1 MASSSSEPKIDW
13 EAFTA
18 RLPIGRDTA
27 TSLKRSA
34 MFDKFDVNG
43 NGFLSL
49 AEIEHGVNETLGF
62 DSKNAVKPVVMRA
75 FAAARAS
82 SSEAD
87 VRTQKS
93 PAMALEALRR
103 T

>member
-49 AEIEHGVNETLGF
+49 AEIEHGVNETLA
-62 DSKNAVKPVVMRA
+62 ST
-75 FAAARAS
+75 ARTRS
-82 SSEAD
+82 NPS
-87 VRTQKS
+87 
-93 PAMALEALRR
+93 
-103 T
+103 